1 MSMHSAAK
9 AFLLVTGLLV
19 VFSGCNRDI
28 PRGGT
33 PERPLVVRGVTL
45 ETTREEFI
53 PDLLEVTGTVRSR
66 NAALIAAR
74 IPGTVTNLLVREGER
89 AAKGKLLL
97 TIEAAESSAGAAGAR
112 AAAEEALRGV
122 EEARAR
128 KRLAD
133 ATFERYSILFREQAV
148 TRQELD
154 GRQME
159 RDVATEGLARAVAR
173 LNQAREGAKAA
184 ATMAGYTRVTAPFA
198 GIVTS
203 KSAEIGMTVF
213 PGTPLLTLEEEG
225 HYRLEAV
232 LPESLMG
239 KAKQGDAVSVAIDGI
254 DDLNGKVAEV
264 APAADPASRT
274 FIVKIDLNAKGL
286 RSGIFG
292 RAYFPGDS
300 RQGLLVPKSAVVERG
315 AMTSVCVVGKD
326 NLARMRLVK
335 AGRSIAGRVEILAG
349 LSAGERVAVTGL
361 EKVVDGAKVE

>member
-9 AFLLVTGLLV
+9 ALLLATGVWLA
-19 VFSGCNRDI
+19 FSGCDRNL

-33 PERPLVVRGVTL
+33 PERPLLVRGVTL
-45 ETTREEFI
+45 ETTREESI
-53 PDLLEVTGTVRSR
+53 ADLIEVTGTVRAR
-66 NAALIAAR
+66 NSALIASR
-74 IPGTVTNLLVREGER
+74 IPGTVTGILVREGER
-89 AAKGKLLL
+89 APKGKLLL

-112 AAAEEALRGV
+112 AAVEEALRGV

-133 ATFERYSILFREQAV
+133 ATFERYTILFREQAV

-159 RDVATEGLARAVAR
+159 RDVAAEGLARAEAR
-173 LNQAREGAKAA
+173 LNQAREAAKAA
-184 ATMAGYTRVTAPFA
+184 AVLAGYSRVSAPFS

-203 KSAEIGMTVF
+203 KPAELGMTVF

-225 HYRLEAV
+225 RYRLEAV

-239 KAKQGDAVSVAIDGI
+239 KAKQGDNIGVAIDGI
-254 DDLNGKVAEV
+254 GNLDGKVAEV

-274 FIVKIDLNAKGL
+274 FMVKIDISATGL

-292 RAYFPGDS
+292 RAYFPGGI
-300 RQGLLVPKSAVVERG
+300 RRGLLVPKSAVVERG
-315 AMTSVCVVGKD
+315 ALTSVWVVGKD

-335 AGRSIAGRVEILAG
+335 AGRSIAGRVEVLTG
-349 LSAGERVAVTGL
+349 LSAGERVAVNGL